1 MKIVKNPSLV
11 LLPSTFTVY
20 RRLNLAHLERE
31 FHDVMRSV
39 GCAWAK
45 WRRRKVNV
53 EISEYFCIFS
63 TLYRNIFQSDMSQ
76 SVNINVENFFV
87 YKLTIC
93 IKWNYSYNIS
103 AYLKKNEATRKMKS
117 EQNSKVKIVKCDKY
131 CMFMLIFVNCVCL
144 LYLYCLNQ
152 HVKVPVL
159 LNKRTRTR
167 QQRSHHV
174 LINRSQKIESE
185 QQPEHTPSN
194 QHEGDQG
201 NLKFHFTQTKNITVK
216 EAVQMLLLRKW
227 KFNISVILQLWVLL

>member
-1 MKIVKNPSLV
+1 MYFGYAII
-11 LLPSTFTVY
+11 

-152 HVKVPVL
+152 HFKVPVL

-174 LINRSQKIESE
+174 LINRSQKLSQNNSQSALHQINTKEIKVIL
-185 QQPEHTPSN
+185 N
-194 QHEGDQG
+194 
-201 NLKFHFTQTKNITVK
+201 FT
-216 EAVQMLLLRKW
+216 LRKR
-227 KFNISVILQLWVLL
+227 KL